1 MIKAVAAMRI
11 TTWPFVDLN
20 IAAEVGSWQKQ
31 ETRKGIDPIAGTLDG
46 GWGFYCCLRV

>member
-1 MIKAVAAMRI
+1 MRI